1 MNTNPAIARE
11 GEISARRPVGPLA
24 IARGLLGRLFDGS
37 AESMAVELADGTS
50 LYASRGPARATIVA
64 RDLGALR
71 SLILGPSGAA
81 AAAAVVKGD
90 LDVLGDAEFAIAEV
104 ENASERLSTRDRVA
118 IGLAAL
124 RLPSTPST
132 RADRAGRDAYRPR
145 GRKHSLNRDKAAVS
159 YHYDVSNEFY
169 SMWLDRELVYSCAY
183 FRDSGDTLDQA
194 QLDKLDHIC
203 RKLRLRSGERFL
215 DVGCGWGSLV
225 RFAAREYG
233 CTAVGITL
241 SSRQAEYA
249 REKIAAEGLSD
260 RCSVDLIDYR
270 QLAPLGPFDKA
281 ASVGMVEHVGS
292 AMLPVYFRAVYD
304 ALAAGG
310 LFLNHGITSQQQLG
324 SGVARFAERL
334 FPKKSTFI
342 ERYVFPDADL
352 PTLGDIVGAAES
364 SGFEVRDVENLRE
377 HYANT
382 LRHWVRRLEAHE
394 TPARSAVGDETY
406 NVWRFYMAGSAHGFA
421 IGRMGLEQT
430 LLVKRHSDGD
440 AGVPLTRA
448 DIYRA

>member
-1 MNTNPAIARE
+1 MSTNPAIARD
-11 GEISARRPVGPLA
+11 GEVTARQSVGPLV
-24 IARGLLGRLFDGS
+24 IARGLLAHLFDGS
-37 AESMAVELADGTS
+37 VESLAVELADGTS
-50 LYASRGPARATIVA
+50 LYAPRSPARATIVA

-71 SLILGPSGAA
+71 SLILGPSSAA
-81 AAAAVVKGD
+81 AATAVVRGD
-90 LDVLGDAEFAIAEV
+90 LDVRGDIEFAIGEV

-118 IGLAAL
+118 VGLAAL

-132 RADRAGRDAYRPR
+132 RAGRAARDAYRPR
-145 GRKHSLNRDKAAVS
+145 GRKHSRSRDKASVS
-159 YHYDVSNEFY
+159 YHYNVSNEFY

-183 FRDSGDTLDQA
+183 FRDSAESLDQA

-233 CTAVGITL
+233 CKAVGITL

-249 REKIAAEGLSD
+249 REKIAAEGLSG
-260 RCSVDLIDYR
+260 RCSVDLVDYR
-270 QLAPLGPFDKA
+270 ELAPLGPFDKA
-281 ASVGMVEHVGS
+281 ASVGMVEHVGT

-304 ALAAGG
+304 ALAPGG
-310 LFLNHGITSQQQLG
+310 LFLNHGITSQRQLG

-334 FPKKSTFI
+334 FPKRSTFI
-342 ERYVFPDADL
+342 DRYVFPDGDL
-352 PTLGDIVGAAES
+352 PTLGEIIGAAES

-377 HYANT
+377 HYAMT
-382 LRHWVRRLEAHE
+382 LRHWVRRLEANE
-394 TPARSAVGDETY
+394 AAARAAVGDETY
-406 NVWRFYMAGSAHGFA
+406 NVWRFYIAGSAHGFS
-421 IGRMGLEQT
+421 IGRMGLDQT
-430 LLVKRHSDGD
+430 LLVKRHPDGE
-440 AGVPLTRA
+440 AGVPQTRA